1 MKKVALVAIA
11 SAACIG
17 FTVQVGTQA
26 RSFELA
32 DLARVVRLADPQ
44 ISPDGRSIA
53 IVVSRANLDEDRY
66 DAEVTLVD
74 VDSGKLRALTSD
86 RRGVGQPR
94 WSPSGDRLAFLASVG
109 TGRDA
114 HPQLFVLAMIGG
126 EARRITN
133 AANGV
138 QQYAWSPDGSTIAV
152 ATADEVEKKTG
163 TERFND
169 SFEVGNDDFLVTAA
183 PTPTHVWL
191 VPSDGGLRHAH
202 GIPSESRD
210 GAARR
215 LTSGAWSLPVS
226 FPPGAPSSPL
236 AWSPDGK
243 TIAIAK
249 VPTPHS
255 GDRSQS
261 TVMLVEV
268 STGAL
273 KPLTGAMK
281 FEGYPTFSPDGG
293 QIAYWYPRDGDRANG
308 NEIHLAP
315 ATGGAGRSLTGGIDR
330 NLARSLWMP
339 DGKSLLVGGNDG
351 SRVSLWIQPLDGPA
365 RRIDIGSVS
374 PASSFWVDVNVGKDG
389 ALAFVGSDPTRPAEL
404 YYMGSATA
412 APKRLTD
419 LNHDVAALTMGR
431 TEVIEWPCD
440 TFTCNGLLTYPS
452 QFSAGQKYPL
462 VLVVHG
468 GPRAASLENFSTQA
482 QLMAAKGWVVFQP
495 NYRGSDNLGSAFQ
508 RAIRNDAG
516 AGPGRDVMAGV
527 AVVKKRG
534 FVDEAR
540 VAVSGWSY
548 GGYMTTWLIGHYQ
561 GWRVAVSGAPVTDW
575 LDQYNLSDGNVG
587 AGMSFGGSP
596 WTGTL
601 IEAYREQSP
610 ITYAS
615 KIRTPTLV
623 MQNTGDFR
631 VTVSQGFKL
640 YHALKDNGVETKF
653 IAYPIP
659 GHNAADPVRQ
669 RDVQR
674 RWIDWIEQHFNDRS
688 SSQ

>member
-1 MKKVALVAIA
+1 MKHVAVVALLAAGCLGA
-11 SAACIG
+11 S
-17 FTVQVGTQA
+17 VQVGTQP

-32 DLARVVRLADPQ
+32 DLARLVRLADPQ

-53 IVVSRANLDEDRY
+53 IIVSRANLDEDRY
-66 DAEVTLVD
+66 DADLALVD
-74 VDSGKLRALTSD
+74 VASGTLKTLTSE

-94 WSPSGDRLAFLASVG
+94 WSPGGDRLAFLASVG

-114 HPQLFVLAMIGG
+114 HPQVFVLTMTGG
-126 EARRITN
+126 EARRLTN
-133 AANGV
+133 APNGV
-138 QQYAWSPDGSTIAV
+138 QQFAWSPDGATIAF
-152 ATADEVEKKTG
+152 ATADEAEKKTG
-163 TERFND
+163 PERFND

-191 VPSDGGLRHAH
+191 IA
-202 GIPSESRD
+202 SEGS
-210 GAARR
+210 AARR
-215 LTSGAWSLPVS
+215 LTSGTWSLPVS
-226 FPPGAPSSPL
+226 FPPGPPSSPL
-236 AWSPDGK
+236 AWSPNGK

-255 GDRSQS
+255 GDRGQS
-261 TVMLVEV
+261 TVMLADA
-268 STGAL
+268 STGTI
-273 KPLTGAMK
+273 KPLTSATK
-281 FEGYPTFSPDGG
+281 FEGYPSFSPDGT

-308 NEIHLAP
+308 NEIHLTAS
-315 ATGGAGRSLTGGIDR
+315 TGGAGRSVTRAIDR

-365 RRIDIGSVS
+365 RHVDVGGVS
-374 PASSFWVDVNVGKDG
+374 PASAFWVDVSVGKDG
-389 ALAFVGSDPTRPAEL
+389 AIAFVASDPMRPAEL
-404 YYMGSATA
+404 YYMRSTTA
-412 APKRLTD
+412 PPKRLTD
-419 LNHDVAALTMGR
+419 LNHDVAALAMGR
-431 TEVIEWPCD
+431 TEVVEWQSD
-440 TFTCNGLLTYPS
+440 GFTCNGLLTYPP
-452 QFSAGQKYPL
+452 QFSPGQKYPL

-468 GPRAASLENFSTQA
+468 GPRAASLESFSSQA
-482 QLMAAKGWVVFQP
+482 QLMAAHSWVVFQP

-527 AVVKKRG
+527 AAVKKRG

-548 GGYMTTWLIGHYQ
+548 GGYMTTWLLGHYE

-587 AGMSFGGSP
+587 AAASFGGSP

-601 IEAYREQSP
+601 IDAYRDQSP
-610 ITYAS
+610 MTYAA

-640 YHALKDNGVETKF
+640 YHALKDNGVETRF

-674 RWIDWIEQHFNDRS
+674 RWIEWIEQHFAARS